1 MTRKMLR
8 CKARDE
14 GRSQDY
20 DAEERNAADG
30 HFSCKPGWGVAFRA
44 VCFVARL
51 ANMQRLFDAA
61 RFVHPIPVSR
71 RRGPVEFFNTLLECG
86 ECTALAA
93 R

>member
-1 MTRKMLR
+1 MLR

-14 GRSQDY
+14 GRSRDY

-51 ANMQRLFDAA
+51 ANMQRLFDVA
-61 RFVHPIPVSR
+61 RFAHPIPESR
-71 RRGPVEFFNTLLECG
+71 RRDPWGSSTPC
-86 ECTALAA
+86 
-93 R
+93 